1 MKRIVSLLIVFS
13 ALISACSNNNSHT
26 GSVLAPEF
34 LKPGDSIALIAPAY
48 PVPDS
53 MVRVCCGMLESF
65 GLVPVIGSNAY
76 KIHPADTT
84 YHGARYAGTAE
95 ERAADFRWAFEDRSI
110 KGIISLTGGYGS
122 IHVLPYISNE
132 LIANNPKWFVGCSD
146 ITTLIMASV
155 ASGVMSV
162 HGSMCLAIASKG
174 LEDESNMA
182 TIELLMGKVPSY
194 TLHGDSLNISGE
206 ARGIL
211 VGGNMTNI
219 VPLLG
224 TQYDAF
230 AGHDCILFI
239 EEVGESMH
247 CIDRQ
252 LSAIM
257 LHHKDR
263 IKGVIVG
270 DFVSCGDEFAY
281 RSVESMIHE
290 ALKDL
295 GIPVCFGFPAGH
307 GKSNMPLVEGA
318 LTSISVPAANSASDE
333 QTVIL
338 QQM

>member
-1 MKRIVSLLIVFS
+1 MKRISLLLIVFS
-13 ALISACSNNNSHT
+13 VLFEACSNNNSQKA
-26 GSVLAPEF
+26 SVIVPEF
-34 LKPGDSIALIAPAY
+34 LKSGDSIALIAPAY
-48 PVPDS
+48 PVLDS
-53 MVRVCCGMLESF
+53 MVKVCCGMLESF
-65 GLVPVIGSNAY
+65 GLVPVIGPNAY
-76 KIHPADTT
+76 RIHPADTM
-84 YHGARYAGTAE
+84 YHGARYAGTSA
-95 ERAADFRWAFEDRSI
+95 ERAADFKWAFEDRSI

-132 LIANNPKWFVGCSD
+132 LISNNPKWFVGCSD
-146 ITTLIMASV
+146 ITTLLLASV

-174 LEDESNMA
+174 LEDEGNLA

-194 TLHGDSLNISGE
+194 TLPGDSLNIEGRAE
-206 ARGIL
+206 GIL

-219 VPLLG
+219 VPVLG
-224 TQYDAF
+224 TEYDAF

-252 LSAIM
+252 LSAIL

-270 DFVSCGDEFAY
+270 EFVGCGDEFAY
-281 RSVESMIHE
+281 RSVESMIHD

-307 GKSNMPLVEGA
+307 GKRNLPLVEGA
-318 LTSISVPAANSASDE
+318 MTRICVPASDSASVE
-333 QTVIL
+333 QVVGL
-338 QQM
+338 